1 MRLALVLAAPFPTLQ
16 GSQRHVA
23 EQARALQGAG
33 AEVTLFTYGTGTD
46 TTRAGRSVADLEVIR
61 VPAGL
66 SPRSLRS
73 GFQPA
78 KLVADFALGIRLL
91 REHRRRN
98 FDAILAHNVEAAA
111 TALSVRRWLRRP
123 VVYMAHT
130 LWEEEL
136 ASYLPQAAAGTARAL
151 GARIDR
157 GLASWADAVVVLSRE
172 AEARLAPF
180 AHGDITR
187 IVPGYTPEPPP
198 DPKQIENACN
208 RFGLEAEG
216 FVLYPGNLD
225 RYQNLALLDA
235 AAEHFDLGPV
245 LAGAHDTRGVAF
257 PNLRALSID
266 DPETLRQ
273 LVFAAR
279 IVVIPRRAVG
289 GFPIKALQAME
300 AARPIVALEG
310 VVDTLTHDESAWL
323 LPQGA
328 DGRDLA
334 AALHGLWNDAEH
346 RARLGKNARATLA
359 HPSNRGD
366 VLSAVSVVSQRNN
379 GNSGKNVPTPDR

>member
-1 MRLALVLAAPFPTLQ
+1 M
-16 GSQRHVA
+16 A
-23 EQARALQGAG
+23 EQARELQRAG
-33 AEVTLFTYGTGTD
+33 AEVTLFTYGTGD
-46 TTRAGRSVADLEVIR
+46 GRSIGDLDVIP

-73 GFQPA
+73 GLQPA
-78 KLVADFALGIRLL
+78 KLIADIALGARLL
-91 REHRRRN
+91 REHRRRR
-98 FDAILAHNVEAAA
+98 FDAILAHNAEAAA
-111 TALSVRRWLRRP
+111 TTLCVRRWLRRP

-136 ASYLPQAAAGTARAL
+136 ESYLPQAAAKFGRAL

-157 GLASWADAVVVLSRE
+157 GLASASDSVVVLSRA

-180 AHGDITR
+180 VHGEIAR
-187 IVPGYTPEPPP
+187 IVLGGGPEQPPEPE
-198 DPKQIENACN
+198 DIARACN
-208 RFGLEAEG
+208 RFGLEVEG

-245 LAGAHDTRGVAF
+245 VAAAHDDRGG
-257 PNLRALSID
+257 ALSNLLTLGVE

-273 LVFAAR
+273 LIFAAR

-310 VVDTLTHDESAWL
+310 VVDGLAHDRSAWL
-323 LPQGA
+323 LPQGS

-334 AALHGLWNDAEH
+334 AALRGLWADT
-346 RARLGKNARATLA
+346 RLRTRLGENARATLTLQ
-359 HPSNRGD
+359 SKSGD
-366 VLSAVSVVSQRNN
+366 VLSAVSVVSRNN